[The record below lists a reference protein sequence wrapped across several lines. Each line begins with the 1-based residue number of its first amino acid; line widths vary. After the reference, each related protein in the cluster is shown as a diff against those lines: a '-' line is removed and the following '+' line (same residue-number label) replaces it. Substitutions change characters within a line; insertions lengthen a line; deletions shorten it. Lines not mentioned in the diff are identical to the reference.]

1 MIMNCARDANGDKD
15 NDFEYVIPISI
26 NYESGLID
34 KLSYSKFNDL
44 NALPKSMGIETEFY
58 GYSLLGNENADYV
71 ITRYAL
77 TNTKDQ
83 AISNFYI
90 GQYYDFDMD
99 DTSYDDDVAA
109 FDAENNFGYVFDDD
123 GDPVDTHIGLALL
136 SSDSVNY
143 FAMDADGESNPTV
156 SWDGFD
162 DNEKWTA
169 LTSGNNFSSS
179 GPNDISVLISGGP
192 YTLLPK
198 EKQEFDFLLAAA
210 DDLTQLKETVNR
222 AREKYNLL
230 PTDVQIEEHLLPTNF
245 SLEQN
250 YPNPFNPSTKIEYS
264 IPSLSVILSSLSASG
279 VEAKNLKD
287 FLSQTSRND
296 YVNVVLKIYNILG
309 REITTL
315 VNKQQKPGN
324 YQVEWNAED
333 LSSGIY
339 FYQLKVNGWS
349 DIKKMILLR

>member
-1 MIMNCARDANGDKD
+1 
-15 NDFEYVIPISI
+15 
-26 NYESGLID
+26 
-34 KLSYSKFNDL
+34 
-44 NALPKSMGIETEFY
+44 
-58 GYSLLGNENADYV
+58 
-71 ITRYAL
+71 
-77 TNTKDQ
+77 
-83 AISNFYI
+83 
-90 GQYYDFDMD
+90 
-99 DTSYDDDVAA
+99 
-109 FDAENNFGYVFDDD
+109 
-123 GDPVDTHIGLALL
+123 
-136 SSDSVNY
+136 
-143 FAMDADGESNPTV
+143 
-156 SWDGFD
+156 
-162 DNEKWTA
+162 
-169 LTSGNNFSSS
+169 
-179 GPNDISVLISGGP
+179 
-192 YTLLPK
+192 
-198 EKQEFDFLLAAA
+198 
-210 DDLTQLKETVNR
+210 
-222 AREKYNLL
+222 
-230 PTDVQIEEHLLPTNF
+230 
-245 SLEQN
+245 LEQN